1 MAQTSVNL
9 AGMRPLRQGD
19 LQVGKPLAC
28 AIYDRNGILLLQRG
42 GIVENEN
49 QLETL
54 LERDCLIAGAGAG
67 GAGDAQADAPVPP
80 APPTPFEAMDQLQR
94 EVGLL
99 HRRLLAGTATD
110 VDKQVARLA
119 ACINDALARDSDAA
133 LASMQLQ
140 LDPNDHA
147 ARQAHAAIICVF
159 AARTL
164 ALDTTAAA
172 ALTGAALTYDVALGP
187 LATQLNSQSE
197 GLSTDQLQLV
207 RGHPEAS
214 RRLLEAAGIT
224 DPLWLDAVL
233 HHHERLDGSG
243 YPHRLR
249 GDDIQPLTRLLAIV
263 DIYTAML
270 RPRTYRDA
278 IPARMALRNIFLER
292 GKQVDEALTTLL
304 IKELGVYPPGTLV
317 RLANDEIGVVVRRG
331 DDAAHPQV
339 SRLMT
344 AEGYRASVAVVRD
357 TRAPEFQ
364 IVDSVPHGR
373 YPGLMSNIASLWK

>member
-1 MAQTSVNL
+1 MAQSSVNL

-28 AIYDRNGILLLQRG
+28 AIYDRHGILLLQRG
-42 GIVENEN
+42 GVVENEN

-54 LERDCLIAGAGAG
+54 LERDCLIASACAAG
-67 GAGDAQADAPVPP
+67 GNDAQADAPAPC

-94 EVGLL
+94 DVGQM
-99 HRRLLAGTATD
+99 HRRLLAGSASGIG
-110 VDKQVARLA
+110 KQVAQMA
-119 ACINDALARDSDAA
+119 ASIDDALARDTDAA

-147 ARQAHAAIICVF
+147 ARQTHAAIICVF

-164 ALDTTAAA
+164 HLDADALT

-187 LATQLNSQSE
+187 LATQLNNQSE
-197 GLSTDQLQLV
+197 RLSADQLHQV
-207 RGHPEAS
+207 RAHPEAS
-214 RRLLEAAGIT
+214 RRMLEAAGVG
-224 DPLWLDAVL
+224 DPLWLEAVL

-243 YPHRLR
+243 YPHGLR
-249 GDDIQPLTRLLAIV
+249 GDDIPHLARLLGIV

-278 IPARMALRNIFLER
+278 VPARMALRNIFLER
-292 GKQVDEALTTLL
+292 GKQVDEALATLL

-317 RLANDEIGVVVRRG
+317 RLANDEIGVVLHRG
-331 DDAAHPQV
+331 GDAAHPQV

-357 TRAPEFQ
+357 THAAEFQ

-373 YPGLMSNIASLWK
+373 YPGLLPNIAALWN